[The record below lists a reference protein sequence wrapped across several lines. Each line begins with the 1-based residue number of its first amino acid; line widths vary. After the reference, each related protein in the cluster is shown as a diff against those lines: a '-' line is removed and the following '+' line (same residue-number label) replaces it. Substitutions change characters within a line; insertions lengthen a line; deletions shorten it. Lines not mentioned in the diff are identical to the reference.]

1 MKNPSKIPAPVPDPA
16 QATTYE
22 IIDSIIELQEWVDY
36 PELRPEDITDEEI
49 SEGLEKLGQLALRK
63 ADNIHWVLAKLD
75 ENESALN
82 GMLETHRNY
91 VKTLVQKKQSMHNAK
106 ERLRGLIMITVDLI
120 GTANKSGNLQL
131 KTLTDSYTVVNGDGK
146 LEITDESKIPTQYLK
161 LTQSIDRKELRNH
174 VIEKGGATD
183 CAIVPKKKRL
193 HVR

>member
-1 MKNPSKIPAPVPDPA
+1 M
-16 QATTYE
+16 
-22 IIDSIIELQEWVDY
+22 
-36 PELRPEDITDEEI
+36 
-49 SEGLEKLGQLALRK
+49 
-63 ADNIHWVLAKLD
+63 LAKLD

-174 VIEKGGATD
+174 VIEKGGTTD